1 MVTKDTNILEA
12 VQKYPVIAQ
21 VFQRYGLGCIGCMV
35 ASGESLGEGI
45 SAHGLDAEAVVAEI
59 NEVIKA
65 SENN

>member
-1 MVTKDTNILEA
+1 MVSKDTNILEA

-45 SAHGLDAEAVVAEI
+45 ASHG
-59 NEVIKA
+59 
-65 SENN
+65 